1 VAAHLDHSLN
11 FTTLIPDI
19 PARAIDL
26 GSGAGIPGLVLASLW
41 PDSTW
46 TLIEANNRRSGF
58 LHEAAT
64 ALHLQDRVEVLT
76 DRAEQVGHAGA
87 RRGQADLVVARSF
100 GPPAVTA
107 ECAAPLLRISGT
119 LVVAEPPGGAADRW
133 PEAGLAQLGLV
144 ADGVVVT
151 PTALQR
157 LRQESLCPPRYP
169 RRTGIPG
176 KRPLF

>member
-1 VAAHLDHSLN
+1 M
-11 FTTLIPDI
+11 
-19 PARAIDL
+19 RAVDL

-46 TLIEANNRRSGF
+46 TLIEANIRRCGF
-58 LHEAAT
+58 LHEAVS
-64 ALHLQDRVEVLT
+64 ALHIQDRVEVLT

-87 RRGQADLVVARSF
+87 RRARADLVVARSF

-107 ECAAPLLRISGT
+107 ECAAPLLRLNGT

-144 ADGVVVT
+144 TDGAVVT